1 MNEKLQANTGYQLAE
16 RKAIQYFAL
25 LYDQVIDK
33 SYVTTLTE
41 DIQKWKKIIFIIPHG
56 YPFFHGERENLILGT
71 TIDTFNG

>member
-25 LYDQVIDK
+25 LYDQVLDK

-41 DIQKWKKIIFIIPHG
+41 DIQKWKKNHIHHSSWLS
-56 YPFFHGERENLILGT
+56 FFHGERENLILGT
-71 TIDTFNG
+71 IIDTFNG